1 RNITWHPS
9 LTHSERSALRGQ
21 KGCTLW
27 FTGLSASG
35 KSTIATAL
43 EQHLLHQGLAAYRL
57 DGDNVRFGLNK
68 DLGFSE
74 KDRGE
79 NIRRIAECEG
89 GETLI
94 DGKVALL
101 FADSCTIT
109 LTSFISPY
117 RADRLLA
124 RTLHE
129 ARSISFIEIY
139 IQVPL
144 RVAEERDPKGL
155 YAKARNGEI
164 KEFTG
169 ISAPYEE
176 PEKAE
181 IVVNSEETGVK
192 EAVAQIVVYMS
203 EKGLLERRNPGI

>member
-1 RNITWHPS
+1 MTW
-9 LTHSERSALRGQ
+9 
-21 KGCTLW
+21 
-27 FTGLSASG
+27 
-35 KSTIATAL
+35 
-43 EQHLLHQGLAAYRL
+43 
-57 DGDNVRFGLNK
+57 
-68 DLGFSE
+68 GF
-74 KDRGE
+74 
-79 NIRRIAECEG
+79 ECDG

-94 DGKVALL
+94 GRKVALL

-124 RTLHE
+124 RNLHE

-155 YAKARNGEI
+155 YAKARSGVI

-169 ISAPYEE
+169 VSAPYEE

-192 EAVAQIVVYMS
+192 EAVAQIVVYLK

>member
-1 RNITWHPS
+1 MCSSDLTWHPS
-9 LTHSERSALRGQ
+9 LTHPERSALRGQ

-79 NIRRIAECEG
+79 NIRRIAE
-89 GETLI
+89 
-94 DGKVALL
+94 VALL

-117 RADRLLA
+117 RDDRLLA
-124 RTLHE
+124 RALHE
-129 ARSISFIEIY
+129 ARSISFVEVY

-144 RVAEERDPKGL
+144 SVAEERDPKGL
-155 YAKARNGEI
+155 YAKARKGEI
-164 KEFTG
+164 KDFTG
-169 ISAPYEE
+169 VSAPYEE

-181 IVVNSEETGVK
+181 IVVDSSETGV
-192 EAVAQIVVYMS
+192 EAAVAQIVVYLK
-203 EKGLLERRNPGI
+203 EKGLLERGNPGI

>member
-1 RNITWHPS
+1 MT
-9 LTHSERSALRGQ
+9 
-21 KGCTLW
+21 
-27 FTGLSASG
+27 
-35 KSTIATAL
+35 
-43 EQHLLHQGLAAYRL
+43 
-57 DGDNVRFGLNK
+57 FG
-68 DLGFSE
+68 F
-74 KDRGE
+74 
-79 NIRRIAECEG
+79 ECEG

-94 DGKVALL
+94 GGKVALL

-169 ISAPYEE
+169 VSAPYEE

-192 EAVAQIVVYMS
+192 EAVAQIVVYMR
-203 EKGLLERRNPGI
+203 EKGLLERPIPGI